1 MWKSGPDMTDFSGE
15 FPLRDGLIHLNH
27 AAIGPWPARACR
39 AIAEF
44 AEENTRQG
52 SADFPRWMQE
62 MNALRENVADL
73 LDAESPDDIALLKN
87 TSEGLSVVAF
97 GLDWQPGDNVVGF
110 RDEFISN
117 RVVWQ
122 ALERFG
128 VEVRLAAM
136 PDDDTPLET
145 AVEALCDDNT
155 RLVALS
161 SVQYGDGLR
170 LDLERL
176 GRFCRERGIL
186 FCVDAIQSL
195 GALRHSVRDLPID
208 FLAAGTHKWL
218 LAPEGVGIFWVRPD
232 LRDRLKLN
240 QFGWHTVEAAGDF
253 ERQDW
258 EIARG
263 ARRFECGSP
272 NRTGLVGLAA
282 SLSLFRET
290 GYREVENRVLDNTGY
305 LIDGLAN
312 IPGTRL
318 ISPAGRDRRAGI
330 VTFAIDGPT
339 PKEAWSELNAR
350 GIICAPRGG
359 GVRFSPHFY
368 TPHSALDR
376 ALEAVENLAAS

>member
-1 MWKSGPDMTDFSGE
+1 MSDISDE
-15 FPLRDGLIHLNH
+15 FPLRDDLVHLNH
-27 AAIGPWPARACR
+27 AAIGPWPARASR
-39 AIAEF
+39 AIAAF
-44 AEENTRQG
+44 AEENARQG
-52 SADFPRWMQE
+52 SADFPRWMRE
-62 MNALRENVADL
+62 MADLRKNVADL
-73 LDAESPDDIALLKN
+73 LDAGAADDIALLKN
-87 TSEGLSVVAF
+87 TSEGLSTVAF
-97 GLDWQPGDNVVGF
+97 GLDWRPGDNVVGF

-122 ALERFG
+122 ALDRFG

-145 AVEALCDDNT
+145 AVEALCDENT

-176 GRFCRERGIL
+176 GRFCRTQNIL

-195 GALRHSVRDLPID
+195 GALRHSVRELPVD
-208 FLAAGTHKWL
+208 FLVAGTHKWL
-218 LAPEGVGIFWVRPD
+218 LSPEGAGIFWVRPD

-240 QFGWHTVEAAGDF
+240 QFGWHTVEAAGEF

-282 SLSLFRET
+282 SLSVFREV
-290 GYREVENRVLDNTGY
+290 GYGEVEKGVLDNTGY
-305 LIDGLAN
+305 LAGRLAD
-312 IPGTRL
+312 IPGIRL
-318 ISPAGRDRRAGI
+318 LSPAGRDRRGGI
-330 VTFAIDGPT
+330 VTFAFDRRA

-368 TPHSALDR
+368 TPRAALDH
-376 ALEAVENLAAS
+376 ALEAVEDLARR